1 MTYPKTIS
9 SSSGFPKSFW
19 KSLLLL
25 FFLYSAQTLYAQTVI
40 TGMEYITISEGA
52 VMSIQNEKQSD
63 GNNIADEKCSIENEI
78 IPCEKSYNKKKIVK
92 SRTERAGSS
101 EDKGKT
107 ADNASDR
114 QEIKINSSPYDNDTS
129 FSASSGRSLLACNVD
144 FHWRAA
150 GMAEKAY
157 FMLLFVC
164 ATSPIFRYQGI
175 SFPDRASSYLQ
186 GRAPPSC

>member
-63 GNNIADEKCSIENEI
+63 GNHTADEKCSIENEI

-101 EDKGKT
+101 EDKDKT
-107 ADNASDR
+107 ADNASDY
-114 QEIKINSSPYDNDTS
+114 QEIKISSSPYDNDTS

-150 GMAEKAY
+150 GMTEKAY